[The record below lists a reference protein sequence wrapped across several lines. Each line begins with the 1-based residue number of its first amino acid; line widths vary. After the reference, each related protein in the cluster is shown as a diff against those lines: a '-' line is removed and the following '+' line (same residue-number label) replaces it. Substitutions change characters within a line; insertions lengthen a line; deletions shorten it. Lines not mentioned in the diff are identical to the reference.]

1 MHHLYQ
7 YYDNP
12 TTRPVPRVR
21 MRRVNSNHDVMMA
34 QVTRSPALALA
45 APPTRTRT
53 PSLTPILILPPTLTP
68 NPQGAS
74 PKENYV
80 AASGLELSQ

>member
-1 MHHLYQ
+1 MYLDYCIDVDEAVSTLSEGREWIEAARVARRCKRNDLISTTVSYTNPSNPHPISTTL
-7 YYDNP
+7 NP
-12 TTRPVPRVR
+12 T
-21 MRRVNSNHDVMMA
+21 S
-34 QVTRSPALALA
+34 
-45 APPTRTRT
+45 
-53 PSLTPILILPPTLTP
+53 TLTP